1 MLLQR
6 VPGGIP
12 NACQQCCNAR
22 RLDTV
27 TAAQGPT
34 CTARARPRHP
44 ASRRCCHWASAQTRR
59 RPHTPATTSP
69 AAPAGTAHTL
79 TPPGQYVHMSPHVA
93 HTEGRRFMKV
103 QLARGAATWTGWSMR
118 HLPTPATLLKLST
131 GGSRHLAPPGKQC
144 MVLWLPEIRALVAAR
159 RDGKVVKLADR
170 DRAGRCTEWRHLQSG
185 NTVCVALAVL

>member
-59 RPHTPATTSP
+59 HPHTPATTS
-69 AAPAGTAHTL
+69 
-79 TPPGQYVHMSPHVA
+79 